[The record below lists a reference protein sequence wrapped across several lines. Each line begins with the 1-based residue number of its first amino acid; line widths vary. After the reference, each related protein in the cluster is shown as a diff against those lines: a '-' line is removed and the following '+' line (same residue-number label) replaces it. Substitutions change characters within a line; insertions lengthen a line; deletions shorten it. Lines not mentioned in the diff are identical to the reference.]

1 MKIITNDMIVEI
13 NNMYNTGK
21 SIKAIA
27 NNMSI
32 SPYTVKKYIKN
43 LTEEINV
50 EKTTFNK
57 SLPEFD
63 STVFR
68 DKDWGDLCV
77 LNEEETEEMR
87 KLWEE
92 MEF

>member
-63 STVFR
+63 SIVFR

>member
-13 NNMYNTGK
+13 NNMYSNGK